1 MSYLLRS
8 RFIREE
14 FLKWSLSIALLCWA
28 ITATA
33 WAISKNARTVLIG
46 VSDETSYVIATE
58 NASLQKKEL
67 LSFAKE
73 FLLSFYQYSP
83 ESFGTQISRAG
94 DLMANDCWE
103 QHKAQLASI
112 GDKLKKEPLSQVAV
126 IDSIEAIDDEN
137 FDAFLNLTVSRKLEV
152 THAKIRVTL
161 KISKKRRS
169 ESNPWP
175 FEILEFRDA
184 II

>member
-1 MSYLLRS
+1 MSYMLRS
-8 RFIREE
+8 RFVREE
-14 FLKWSLSIALLCWA
+14 FLKWALSLALLLWA

-33 WAISKNARTVLIG
+33 WALSKTTRTVLIG
-46 VSDETSYVIATE
+46 VSDENSYVIAAE

-73 FLLSFYQYSP
+73 FLLSFYQYNP

-94 DLMANDCWE
+94 DLMSTDCWE
-103 QHKAQLASI
+103 QHKAQLATV
-112 GDKLKKEPLSQVAV
+112 GERLKKEPLSQTAV
-126 IDSIEAIDDEN
+126 VDSIEAVDDEN
-137 FDAFLNLTVSRKLEV
+137 FEAVLSLAVNRKLD
-152 THAKIRVTL
+152 TSRVKVRVSL